1 MWTKVRLIV
10 FAASLLFAL
19 EDVSVSMQLSAQ
31 KTNGTNNTGCALCAI
46 RWIHFGGKCYYFST
60 VKMNWTQ
67 SHDYCVTVGGH
78 LVIINS
84 KAEQDFVTSNVKVTS
99 WIGLNDLDSEGHW
112 VWVNNQPLNNS
123 VEFWM
128 KQNNKI
134 SEPDNWTKVHPD
146 GEDCASLGH
155 PHGETDY
162 WTDAYCFEEKGF
174 THNFMTSYLYKNETL
189 CDFLILNNLK
199 QDSSH
204 IRHLFCQAHEM
215 DLIYENSSFILS
227 TVASADKSSQC
238 KDNSTEKEQEREVTS
253 PKWTK
258 VLLIVLG
265 FSLILALGG
274 LCALGMFYNKKLTD
288 FKSLNNQHIMI
299 STKLSAQEINS
310 TIMKKEFN
318 DLTTRYNTLRKWL
331 SFYDAQSCNLSVDG
345 WIACRGK
352 LYLFNSDKLN
362 WSNSR
367 DVCVLKGADL
377 VTITNQTEQNFLV
390 SKIKETH
397 WIGLNDL
404 ETEGH
409 WVWNDSL
416 CDFLILNNLKQDSSH
431 IRHFCQAHEMD
442 LVYENSSF
450 ILSTV
455 ASAEKPSQCK
465 GNSTKEQEIMARELE
480 ELTANYTTVIER
492 LSFYE
497 VKVSKTEELTSN
509 YTSIRERL
517 SFYEAFTVKSLNCNV
532 SLTDF
537 HRKLYFFSSNK
548 MNWSSSRAFCVS
560 KGADLVTITSQTE
573 QRFLASK
580 ITEWHWL
587 GVNDLETEGHWVWV
601 NNQTLSETGIQFWYK
616 RTSEKSEPDNWKE
629 DDHNG
634 ENCAIVKNDVNYL
647 DSWFDV
653 SCNYEMKFICEKK
666 Y

>member
-1 MWTKVRLIV
+1 
-10 FAASLLFAL
+10 
-19 EDVSVSMQLSAQ
+19 
-31 KTNGTNNTGCALCAI
+31 
-46 RWIHFGGKCYYFST
+46 
-60 VKMNWTQ
+60 
-67 SHDYCVTVGGH
+67 
-78 LVIINS
+78 
-84 KAEQDFVTSNVKVTS
+84 
-99 WIGLNDLDSEGHW
+99 
-112 VWVNNQPLNNS
+112 
-123 VEFWM
+123 
-128 KQNNKI
+128 
-134 SEPDNWTKVHPD
+134 
-146 GEDCASLGH
+146 
-155 PHGETDY
+155 
-162 WTDAYCFEEKGF
+162 
-174 THNFMTSYLYKNETL
+174 
-189 CDFLILNNLK
+189 
-199 QDSSH
+199 
-204 IRHLFCQAHEM
+204 
-215 DLIYENSSFILS
+215 
-227 TVASADKSSQC
+227 
-238 KDNSTEKEQEREVTS
+238 
-253 PKWTK
+253 
-258 VLLIVLG
+258 
-265 FSLILALGG
+265 
-274 LCALGMFYNKKLTD
+274 
-288 FKSLNNQHIMI
+288 
-299 STKLSAQEINS
+299 
-310 TIMKKEFN
+310 
-318 DLTTRYNTLRKWL
+318 
-331 SFYDAQSCNLSVDG
+331 
-345 WIACRGK
+345 
-352 LYLFNSDKLN
+352 
-362 WSNSR
+362 
-367 DVCVLKGADL
+367 
-377 VTITNQTEQNFLV
+377 
-390 SKIKETH
+390 
-397 WIGLNDL
+397 
-404 ETEGH
+404 
-409 WVWNDSL
+409 
-416 CDFLILNNLKQDSSH
+416 
-431 IRHFCQAHEMD
+431 MD

-465 GNSTKEQEIMARELE
+465 GNSTKEQESERDVYLPKWTKVLLIVFAVCLLFAIGGLCILARMYVSVSVQLSVQKTNGTIMARELE